1 MTRKAEIKEIQN
13 WLLKSYSEYIKL
25 RPMIVTLFSSGSF
38 GMHIFTFAFGK
49 KLKIDFIHIWKLFVT
64 IFHSRLYLLFSD
76 KYFNKFFYKLLNIMK
91 RKKTYPWWIYWGTF
105 RGWKINY
112 KLFKWE
118 MLDFHKSNVFA
129 KS

>member
-25 RPMIVTLFSSGSF
+25 RPMIVTLLGSGSF

-49 KLKIDFIHIWKLFVT
+49 KLKIDFIQIWKLFIT

-76 KYFNKFFYKLLNIMK
+76 KYFNKFFYKLLKIMK
-91 RKKTYPWWIYWGTF
+91 KKKDSGA
-105 RGWKINY
+105 N
-112 KLFKWE
+112 L
-118 MLDFHKSNVFA
+118 KSCQ
-129 KS
+129 SGHLEY